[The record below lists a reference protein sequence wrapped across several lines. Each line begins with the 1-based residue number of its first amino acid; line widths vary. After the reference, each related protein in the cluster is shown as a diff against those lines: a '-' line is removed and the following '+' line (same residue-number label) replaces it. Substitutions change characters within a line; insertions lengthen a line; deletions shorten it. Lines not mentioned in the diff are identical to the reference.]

1 MSVPETVDDS
11 LVQIGMPV
19 GRRFALLLLALSC
32 ATVSGDLTD
41 RLTEHLNGVEDSL
54 GENPT

>member
-1 MSVPETVDDS
+1 
-11 LVQIGMPV
+11 MPV